1 MKRIAA
7 IAAMLLAAG
16 GAGAAGPGA
25 KLYHAP
31 VDLGDQA
38 SLQRGA
44 RTFVNYCLSC
54 HSASF
59 MRFSHLARDLGLTE
73 EQVENNLLFVTDK
86 IGDTMQV
93 ALRAEDAER
102 WFGVAPPDLSVIA
115 RARGADWLY
124 TFLLTF
130 YEDPARPNGVNNLA
144 FPDTAMPHVLW
155 ELQGLQRPI
164 YETVTD
170 AHGEEHQRI
179 VGFELAVPG
188 SQDEAE
194 YRRTVADLVTFLVY
208 LGEPAKLVRTTVG
221 AWVLVFLVAFTILA
235 YLLKREYW
243 KDVH

>member
-7 IAAMLLAAG
+7 IAVILLAAG
-16 GAGAAGPGA
+16 GADAAGRGA
-25 KLYHAP
+25 ELQRAP
-31 VDLGDQA
+31 VDLDDQA

-54 HSASF
+54 HAASF
-59 MRFSHLARDLGLTE
+59 MRFSRLAQDLDLTE
-73 EQVENNLLFVTDK
+73 EQVEDNLMFVTDK

-93 ALRAEDAER
+93 ALRAADAER

-130 YEDPARPNGVNNLA
+130 YEDPTRPNGVNNLA

-155 ELQGLQRPI
+155 ELQGIQRPV
-164 YETVTD
+164 YETGTD
-170 AHGEEHQRI
+170 AHGDEHQRI

-188 SQDEAE
+188 SQDVVA

-208 LGEPAKLVRTTVG
+208 LGEPAKRVRTAVG
-221 AWVLVFLVAFTILA
+221 IWVLVYLVAFTILA